1 MADILDD
8 WLAEDLGD
16 GDVTSQSV
24 VDNSPCRAEVTGGP
38 GIISGLE
45 ICDTLLSKVNVKG
58 DTSFSDGDR
67 IKSDVSILSLSGK
80 AHDILRVERLLL
92 NILCHLSGIS
102 TFTAKIVELA
112 KSVNPKVEI
121 LATRKTVPGLRELE
135 KQAVVHGGG
144 QIHRMRLDDAILI
157 KDNHLQLCKEITKAI
172 ERSRMKHPD
181 LMIEVEAD
189 NNEQALEAAK
199 SGADRVMLDNF
210 TLEDIEKTVLN
221 LRKISDIEIEVS
233 GGITIDNIKAYAP
246 FADFV
251 SLGSLTM
258 AAPPIDFSLHV
269 N

>member
-8 WLAEDLGD
+8 WLAEDFGD

-24 VDNSPCRAEVTGGP
+24 VDNLPCRAEVTGGP
-38 GIISGLE
+38 GIISGLK
-45 ICDTLLSKVNVKG
+45 ICDKLLSKVNVKG

-67 IKSDVSILSLSGK
+67 IKSDASILSLSGK

-102 TFTAKIVELA
+102 TFTEIVELA

-144 QIHRMRLDDAILI
+144 QTHRMRLDDAILI
-157 KDNHLQLCKEITKAI
+157 KDNHLQLCKEITKAV

-210 TLEDIEKTVLN
+210 TPEAIEKTVLS
-221 LRKISDIEIEVS
+221 LRKIADIEIEVS

-246 FADFV
+246 FADFI